1 MAPTK
6 KVNNG
11 KYCKKYKQRNLN
23 EIRKNDKERKK
34 FELKHRKYCEPKK
47 YEKHLRKERKEKTQ
61 VELFGI

>member
-34 FELKHRKYCEPKK
+34 FELEHRKYCE
-47 YEKHLRKERKEKTQ
+47 YEKHLRNERKEKTQ